1 MNSVPWF
8 DLLVATVQR
17 RALFRLIL
25 SRPLG
30 SGTMQKVTVRPVQL
44 QGELHFQWTARIG
57 QQERHEN
64 LTTDEMLRRI
74 SQQFGTAWG
83 DLHWFADDGDFTV
96 RNKPKGQV
104 VFKRK
109 PPTQSPPPSDHNQ
122 SRRYIIPDGK
132 PCSFLIAAGIM
143 TSEGKVKPT
152 AYHKFRQINRYLEFI
167 ADILPHL
174 PTEGPLTVVDFGCGK
189 SYLTFALHHF
199 LTKTHHREVDIV
211 GLDRKADVI
220 AGCSETARK
229 LDCRGLQF
237 REGDI
242 ATFTPVGPV
251 HLAVSLHACDTATDD
266 ALAAALRWQCDVI
279 LAVPCCQH
287 ELCQGWSGRLPG
299 ITAYGLFKDRF
310 AAIATDALRARFLDC
325 HGYRTQIVEF
335 IETEHTPKNVLIR
348 AVKRLGHDADH
359 SGEQAAYDSLK
370 RELGVA
376 TFHLERSYS
385 DLLPLQ
391 TRVL

>member
-8 DLLVATVQR
+8 DLLTETVQQ

-25 SRPLG
+25 SRPLA
-30 SGTMQKVTVRPVQL
+30 SGTIQKVAIRPVQL
-44 QGELHFQWTARIG
+44 QGEIHYQWTVRIG

-64 LTTDEMLRRI
+64 LTAADLLRRVT
-74 SQQFGTAWG
+74 QQFGKTWG
-83 DLHWFADDGDFTV
+83 DLHWFADDGDFTL
-96 RNKPKGQV
+96 RHKSAGQV
-104 VFKRK
+104 TFKRK
-109 PPTQSPPPSDHNQ
+109 PPTQSPPSSDHNL
-122 SRRYIIPDGK
+122 SRRYIIAEGT

-167 ADILPHL
+167 ADVMPHL
-174 PTEGPLTVVDFGCGK
+174 PAEGPLRVVDFGCGK

-199 LTKTHHREVDIV
+199 LTEIHHREVGIV
-211 GLDRKADVI
+211 GLDRKSDVI
-220 AGCSETARK
+220 SNCTETAGK
-229 LDCRGLQF
+229 LGYRGLQF

-242 ATFTPVGPV
+242 ATYMPSGPV

-266 ALAAALRWQCDVI
+266 ALAAALRWQSDVI

-287 ELCQGWSGRLPG
+287 ELCQHWAGQLPG

-310 AAIATDALRARFLDC
+310 AAMATDALRARFLDC
-325 HGYRTQIVEF
+325 HGYRAQILEF

-348 AVKRLGHDADH
+348 AVKRR
-359 SGEQAAYDSLK
+359 GEDVSSSSEQTVYESLK
-370 RELGVA
+370 HDLGIT

-385 DLLPLQ
+385 S
-391 TRVL
+391 